1 VHRKPLL
8 ELLDR
13 YAARHPDEVAC
24 VARMRALVEARAD
37 CFERSCPPGHLT
49 GSAFV
54 LSADRR
60 RVLLVHHR
68 KLDRWLQP
76 GGHADG
82 ESDVA
87 RVALREAREETGLA
101 SLTFVGPDGAAGR
114 AAPGPLDHQTGRAA
128 PGPLDHQTGRAAPGP
143 LEHQDPL
150 PFDLDV
156 HEIPARPGEPLHE
169 HHDVRFLLVAAGGED
184 ARASEE
190 SHAVRWFPL
199 ATLEEELD
207 VDESVLRMAR
217 KARAIVAAADAR

>member
-13 YAARHPDEVAC
+13 YAARHPEERAC
-24 VARMRALVEARAD
+24 AERIRALVRARAD
-37 CFERSCPPGHLT
+37 CFERSCPPGHVT

-54 LSADRR
+54 VSADLR

-87 RVALREAREETGLA
+87 RVALREAEEETGLTG
-101 SLTFVGPDGAAGR
+101 LRFLGPDGA
-114 AAPGPLDHQTGRAA
+114 PGEPV
-128 PGPLDHQTGRAAPGP
+128 
-143 LEHQDPL
+143 

-156 HEIPARPGEPLHE
+156 HEIPARPGEPAHE
-169 HHDVRFLLVAAGGED
+169 HHDVRFLLAAAPGAED
-184 ARASEE
+184 ARASAE

-199 ATLEEELD
+199 AALD
-207 VDESVLRMAR
+207 GPGVDASVLRMAR
-217 KARAIVAAADAR
+217 KLRALAGA

>member
-1 VHRKPLL
+1 MHRKPLR

-13 YAARHPDEVAC
+13 YEARHPEEAAC
-24 VARMRALVEARAD
+24 VARVRALVAARAD
-37 CFERSCPPGHLT
+37 CFERSCPPGHVT

-54 LSADRR
+54 VSADGRR
-60 RVLLVHHR
+60 TLLVHHR

-87 RVALREAREETGLA
+87 QVALREAREETGLDA
-101 SLTFVGPDGAAGR
+101 LAFVGPGGE
-114 AAPGPLDHQTGRAA
+114 PT
-128 PGPLDHQTGRAAPGP
+128 
-143 LEHQDPL
+143 

-156 HEIPARPGEPLHE
+156 HEIPARPGEPAHE
-169 HHDVRFLLVAAGGED
+169 HHDVRFLLVAAAGQE

-190 SHAVRWFPL
+190 SHAVRWFDLDAIGSGAL
-199 ATLEEELD
+199 A

-217 KARAIVAAADAR
+217 KARALLGARDSG

>member
-1 VHRKPLL
+1 
-8 ELLDR
+8 
-13 YAARHPDEVAC
+13 VA
-24 VARMRALVEARAD
+24 
-37 CFERSCPPGHLT
+37 
-49 GSAFV
+49 
-54 LSADRR
+54 SADLR

-101 SLTFVGPDGAAGR
+101 ALAFPGPD
-114 AAPGPLDHQTGRAA
+114 PV
-128 PGPLDHQTGRAAPGP
+128 
-143 LEHQDPL
+143 

-156 HEIPARPGEPLHE
+156 HEIPARPGEPAHE
-169 HHDVRFLLVAAGGED
+169 HHDVRFLLVAGPDDED

-199 ATLEEELD
+199 SALETMD

-217 KARAIVAAADAR
+217 KLRALAGA

>member
-1 VHRKPLL
+1 MTREVTRRGALLASGDADDEWGIARVHRKPLL

-13 YAARHPDEVAC
+13 YAARHPEEAAC
-24 VARMRALVEARAD
+24 VARIRSLVRARPD
-37 CFERSCPPGHLT
+37 CFERSCPPGHVT

-54 LSADRR
+54 ASADLR

-87 RVALREAREETGLA
+87 AVALREAEEETGLA
-101 SLTFVGPDGAAGR
+101 GLRFLGPEG
-114 AAPGPLDHQTGRAA
+114 APGEPV
-128 PGPLDHQTGRAAPGP
+128 
-143 LEHQDPL
+143 

-156 HEIPARPGEPLHE
+156 HEIPARPGEPAHE
-169 HHDVRFLLVAAGGED
+169 HHDVRFLLVAPAGGE
-184 ARASEE
+184 APRASAE
-190 SHAVRWFPL
+190 SHDVRWFAL
-199 ATLEEELD
+199 SELEELG

-217 KARAIVAAADAR
+217 KLRALAGGSGA

>member
-1 VHRKPLL
+1 MHRKPLL

-13 YAARHPDEVAC
+13 YAARHPEEADR
-24 VARMRALVEARAD
+24 VARMRALVRARPD
-37 CFERSCPPGHLT
+37 CFERGCAPGHVT

-54 LSADRR
+54 VSADLR

-87 RVALREAREETGLA
+87 RVALREAEEETGLEGLA
-101 SLTFVGPDGAAGR
+101 FLGPDGAAGE
-114 AAPGPLDHQTGRAA
+114 PV
-128 PGPLDHQTGRAAPGP
+128 
-143 LEHQDPL
+143 

-156 HEIPARPGEPLHE
+156 HEIPARPGEPAHE
-169 HHDVRFLLVAAGGED
+169 HHDVRFLLVAAPGAED

-199 ATLEEELD
+199 AALAALG

-217 KARAIVAAADAR
+217 KLGALCAARDPR

>member
-13 YAARHPDEVAC
+13 YAERHPDEAAC
-24 VARMRALVEARAD
+24 VARIRALVRARAD
-37 CFERSCPPGHLT
+37 CFERRCLPGHVT

-54 LSADRR
+54 VSADRR

-87 RVALREAREETGLA
+87 RVALREAEEETGLA
-101 SLTFVGPDGAAGR
+101 GLTFLGPDGAPDPQ
-114 AAPGPLDHQTGRAA
+114 APV
-128 PGPLDHQTGRAAPGP
+128 
-143 LEHQDPL
+143 

-156 HEIPARPGEPLHE
+156 HEIPARPGEPAHE
-169 HHDVRFLLVAAGGED
+169 HHDVRFLLAAAPGAEA
-184 ARASEE
+184 ARTSEE
-190 SHAVRWFPL
+190 SHEVRWVPL
-199 ATLEEELD
+199 AEVPALG

-217 KARAIVAAADAR
+217 KLRALAGG

>member
-13 YAARHPDEVAC
+13 YAARHPGEAAC
-24 VARMRALVEARAD
+24 VSRVRALVTARPD
-37 CFERSCPPGHLT
+37 CFERGCAPGHVT

-87 RVALREAREETGLA
+87 RVALREACEETGLDGLA
-101 SLTFVGPDGAAGR
+101 FVGPDGR
-114 AAPGPLDHQTGRAA
+114 PGEPA
-128 PGPLDHQTGRAAPGP
+128 
-143 LEHQDPL
+143 

-156 HEIPARPGEPLHE
+156 HAIPARPGEPAHE
-169 HHDVRFLLVAAGGED
+169 HHDVRFLLVAGAGED
-184 ARASEE
+184 ARASDE
-190 SHAVRWFPL
+190 SHAVRWIPL
-199 ATLEEELD
+199 DAIGGLD
-207 VDESVLRMAR
+207 VDAGVRRMAR
-217 KARAIVAAADAR
+217 KARALRGAAGSG